1 VGERTWTLAS
11 IVAAFV
17 VSLIFAPALADL
29 LFRIL
34 SPHQLLPWRP
44 TFTRTGQLLFAA
56 FYWLY
61 QLVFSILTNPAHLV
75 LVLAVSLVLMAF
87 RVARR

>member
-1 VGERTWTLAS
+1 MGERTWTLAS

-29 LFRIL
+29 LFRVL
-34 SPHQLLPWRP
+34 SPLQLLPWRP
-44 TFTRTGQLLFAA
+44 SYTGTGQALFAA

-61 QLVFSILTNPAHLV
+61 QLVLGVLTSPAHLT
-75 LVLAVSLVLMAF
+75 LVLAISLVLMAF

>member
-29 LFRIL
+29 LFRVL
-34 SPHQLLPWRP
+34 SPLQLLPWRP
-44 TFTRTGQLLFAA
+44 SFTRTGQALFAA

-61 QLVFSILTNPAHLV
+61 QLVIGVLTSPAHLA
-75 LVLAVSLVLMAF
+75 LVLALSLVLMAF

>member
-1 VGERTWTLAS
+1 MDERTWTLAS

-29 LFRIL
+29 LFRVL
-34 SPHQLLPWRP
+34 SPLQLLPWRP
-44 TFTRTGQLLFAA
+44 TFTGTGQTLFAA

-61 QLVFSILTNPAHLV
+61 QLVIGILTNPVHLA
-75 LVLAVSLVLMAF
+75 LVLALSLVLMAF

>member
-29 LFRIL
+29 LFRVL
-34 SPHQLLPWRP
+34 SPLQLLPWRP
-44 TFTRTGQLLFAA
+44 SFTRTGQVLFAA

-61 QLVFSILTNPAHLV
+61 QLVLSVLTSPAHLA
-75 LVLAVSLVLMAF
+75 LLLALSLVLMAF

>member
-1 VGERTWTLAS
+1 VDERTWTLAS

-29 LFRIL
+29 LFRVL
-34 SPHQLLPWRP
+34 SPLQLLPWRP
-44 TFTRTGQLLFAA
+44 TFTGTGQTLFAA

-61 QLVFSILTNPAHLV
+61 QLVFSILTSPAHLA
-75 LVLAVSLVLMAF
+75 LILALSLVLMAF